1 MITHSIIK
9 NILTDTVSLRDY
21 LNGEAPRYEDVR
33 RRLLLLLRAEDRNV
47 PDHYYRHNQD
57 FF

>member
-1 MITHSIIK
+1 MITNSIIK
-9 NILTDTVSLRDY
+9 NILTDNISLRVY
-21 LNGEAPRYEDVR
+21 LNGEVPLYEDVR